1 MPELTVNKPKEKEL
15 IPRSMFDMPFF
26 RGSMFHMNP
35 FALMRQFTDEMDRMF
50 TAMPEAK
57 TEFWAPAIEVKRANG
72 TIHVVAE
79 LPGLTKDNV
88 KVSLTEDGLVIEGER
103 KEEKE
108 EKGEESYRSERS
120 YGKFYRSVPL
130 PEGALLDQA
139 TAEIDNGV
147 LKIHVPCAEAKAT
160 RKEVPVQ
167 AAPSSKDAPSSKA
180 AA

>member
-1 MPELTVNKPKEKEL
+1 MPELPVSKSKEQEL
-15 IPRSMFDMPFF
+15 IPKSMFDMPLF
-26 RGSMFHMNP
+26 RGSLFHMNP
-35 FALMRQFTDEMDRMF
+35 FALMRQFTEEMDRMF
-50 TAMPEAK
+50 TAMPEMK
-57 TEFWAPAIEVKRANG
+57 TEFWTPAIEVKRANG
-72 TIHVVAE
+72 TVNVVAE

-88 KVSLTEDGLVIEGER
+88 KVSVTEGGLVIEGER

-130 PEGALLDQA
+130 PEGVLLDQA
-139 TAEIDNGV
+139 TAEIENGV

-160 RKEVPVQ
+160 RKEVPVKE
-167 AAPSSKDAPSSKA
+167 APPSKA